1 MWPFRKK
8 ERLRRLRE
16 SQQAILD
23 ASASLREIKSRDEE
37 VHQVSGAL
45 KTIRERNHF
54 AENLRVIMEGR

>member
-1 MWPFRKK
+1 MWPFRRKNPGMK
-8 ERLRRLRE
+8 E

-23 ASASLREIKSRDEE
+23 AAQSLREVRSRDDE

-45 KTIRERNHF
+45 RTIRERNHF

>member
-8 ERLRRLRE
+8 HRGIKE

-23 ASASLREIKSRDEE
+23 AAESLREVKSRDAE
-37 VHQVSGAL
+37 VHQISGAL

-54 AENLRVIMEGR
+54 AENLRMIMEGG